1 MTQTPSKPDQATLMK
16 DALNQLRAVK
26 TKLNA
31 LEKAQTEPIAIVGMS
46 CRFPSGA
53 NSPEAFWELLQ
64 SGTDGITEIPPQRW
78 NIDDYYDP
86 KPDAKGKVYTRHG
99 GFLNQPID
107 QFDADFFGLSAR
119 ETEQTDPQQRLLL
132 EVAWEAFEQG
142 GISPLDL
149 RGSQTGVFIGMMT
162 QDYSDFSQNPELIDL
177 YTGTGNAISVAA
189 GRLSYLFGF
198 HGPAL
203 TVDTACAS
211 SLVSVH
217 LACQSLRNSEC
228 DIALAGG
235 VNLMLTP
242 LVSIMESRAQM
253 LSPDGRCKTFDSS
266 ANGYVR
272 GEGCG
277 VIILKRLS
285 AAIENNN
292 HILGLI
298 RGSAVN
304 HGGASSGLTVPNQVA
319 QEQLIRQALKN
330 AKVEPENVSYIEA
343 HGTGTSLGDPIEL
356 GALSTV
362 FATNPHPLF
371 VGSVKT
377 NIGHLEGAAGIAGLI
392 KVILRLQHQKIPPH
406 LHFHNPNPHVDW
418 DSQKIKIPTQI
429 LPWVSH
435 NQYRLAGVS
444 SFGLNGTNAHI
455 IVEEFQ
461 PEENTPPASIVPGK
475 YLFTLSAKTESAL
488 VKLAETY
495 AGYLKNQP
503 HLSLADIC
511 HTSNFSRSQLNHRLA
526 CVISTQQELQ
536 EHLTE
541 FADHNPSVVI
551 QQGYTNGKKRSKIA
565 FLLTGQGSQYLGMGQ
580 ELYQS
585 YPLFR
590 EILDYCDAILSEYW
604 DFSLLDLIYPQKSDE
619 ISENRLNRTCYT
631 QPALFAIEYAL
642 VQLWQSWGIMPQGV
656 MGHSLGEYVA
666 ACVAGVFSLE
676 DGLKLVVHRAK
687 LMDSVQQSGSMIV
700 VSASEVEIEPLIA
713 DYPTTVAIA
722 AINGEN
728 NIVLSGASSDI
739 EAIVTKLEGKDIKIT
754 QLKVSQAFH
763 SPLMEEILGEFHQIA
778 RTITYHSPQ
787 LPLIS
792 NVTGK
797 LIKSEI
803 QTPDYWCRHL
813 RSTVRFADGLKTLL
827 DKGYEVLIEC
837 SCHPVL
843 LGMGRSIDPSSDRL
857 WLPSLRRNNPDLQQ
871 LLQSVA
877 QLYVQ
882 GIDINWQGIMVN
894 SASKLCTLPTYPF
907 EKSSYWLKIA
917 DNYLDSRN
925 LSLISQPLTQAQ
937 QLAETGEF
945 TPEEVKLLP
954 KLLEYLA
961 KIRSKSSD
969 APKSSKSNHS
979 SPKLSID
986 SLLASPSNERLEK
999 LENYL
1004 TRVLGQITG
1013 SSKIKL
1019 DKTQP
1024 LSSLGLDSLMAT
1036 ELRRKMEADLKIT
1049 VPVEYL
1055 AGLSVNQFL
1064 PQVLGLIFQDTQIAS
1079 TPKVSV
1085 KQRLK
1090 KGKKVAKV
1098 ENISTDPNLW
1108 IIRTNINPNTKIRL
1122 FCFPFAGGSASSFQ
1136 TWVNHCPSQIELCRI
1151 QLPGRENRIQE
1162 TPITS
1167 LKSLINQLTPVIKP
1181 YLDQPYAF
1189 FGHSMGALISFELT
1203 RELAKHQ
1210 QRMPQHLFM
1219 SGFRSPQ
1226 LPNADLPIHRLADQL
1241 FLDALRRYQGTPET
1255 VLNNSDL
1262 MAVYLPIL
1270 RADFK
1275 LIETYFYRQD
1285 HPLNCPITVLG
1296 GCNDTKVSQAEIE
1309 QWQIQT
1315 NQQFTLHL
1323 LSGGH
1328 FFINQHT
1335 EIILQMIAQT
1345 LLNFS
1350 EQITA

>member
-1 MTQTPSKPDQATLMK
+1 MTQTPSKPDQASLMK
-16 DALNQLRAVK
+16 DALNQLRAMK
-26 TKLNA
+26 IKLND

-64 SGTDGITEIPPQRW
+64 SGTDGIREIPHQRW

-86 KPDAKGKVYTRHG
+86 KPDAKGKIYTRHG
-99 GFLNQPID
+99 GFLDQPID
-107 QFDADFFGLSAR
+107 QFDAEFFGLSPR
-119 ETEQTDPQQRLLL
+119 EAQQTDPQQRLLL
-132 EVAWEAFEQG
+132 EVAWEALERG
-142 GISPLDL
+142 GMSPLEL

-162 QDYSDFSQNPELIDL
+162 QDYSDFTHNPDVIDL
-177 YTGTGNAISVAA
+177 YTGTGNAMSVAA
-189 GRLSYLFGF
+189 GRLSFLFGF
-198 HGPAL
+198 HGPTL

-217 LACQSLRNSEC
+217 LACQSIRNSEC

-235 VNLMLTP
+235 VNLILTP

-285 AAIENNN
+285 AAIKDNN

-304 HGGASSGLTVPNQVA
+304 HGGASSGLTVPNQIA
-319 QEQLIRQALKN
+319 QEQLIRQALKT
-330 AKVEPENVSYIEA
+330 AKVEPEKISYIEA

-362 FATNPHPLF
+362 FANNPHPLV

-392 KVILRLQHQKIPPH
+392 KVILCLQHQQIPPH
-406 LHFHNPNPHVDW
+406 LHFHNPSPHVDW
-418 DSQKIKIPTQI
+418 NSQKIQVPSQI
-429 LPWVSH
+429 LPWESD
-435 NQYRLAGVS
+435 QSRLAGVS

-455 IVEEFQ
+455 ILEEFV
-461 PEENTPPASIVPGK
+461 PAETTPGTLVPSQHI
-475 YLFTLSAKTESAL
+475 FTLSAKSESAL
-488 VKLAETY
+488 VKLAQTY
-495 AGYLKNQP
+495 ADYLQNHGQ
-503 HLSLADIC
+503 LSLADIC
-511 HTSNFSRSQLNHRLA
+511 HTSNSSRSQLNHRLA

-536 EHLTE
+536 ENLSE
-541 FADHNPSVVI
+541 FAHNNPSSLT
-551 QQGYTNGKKRSKIA
+551 QQGFVSGKKRPKIA
-565 FLLTGQGSQYLGMGQ
+565 FLFTGQGSQYLGMGQ

-590 EILDYCDAILSEYW
+590 EILDRCDRILSEYW
-604 DFSLLDLIYPQKSDE
+604 DFSLLDLIYPQTSDATV
-619 ISENRLNRTCYT
+619 ENRLNQTCYT

-642 VQLWQSWGIMPQGV
+642 VQLWQSWGITPQGV

-700 VSASEVEIEPLIA
+700 LSASLAEIEPLIA
-713 DYPTTVAIA
+713 DYSSTVAIA
-722 AINGEN
+722 AINGDK
-728 NIVLSGASSDI
+728 NIVISGATLDI
-739 EAIVTKLEGKDIKIT
+739 ESIVVQLQGKDLKIT
-754 QLKVSQAFH
+754 PLQVSQAFH
-763 SPLMEEILGEFHQIA
+763 SPLMEEILPAFQEVA
-778 RTITYHSPQ
+778 RTISYHSPQ
-787 LPLIS
+787 IAVIS
-792 NVTGK
+792 NLTGK
-797 LIKSEI
+797 VITSEM
-803 QTPDYWCRHL
+803 QTPDYWCEHL

-837 SCHPVL
+837 GSHPVL
-843 LGMGRSIDPSSDRL
+843 LGMGRSVDSSSERL
-857 WLPSLRRNNPDLQQ
+857 WLPSLRRNTPGLQQ
-871 LLQSVA
+871 MLQSLGK
-877 QLYVQ
+877 LYVQ
-882 GIDINWQGIMVN
+882 GINIHWPGLIVN
-894 SASKLCTLPTYPF
+894 QTQPCILPTYAF
-907 EKSSYWLKIA
+907 EKSSYWLQQA
-917 DNYLDSRN
+917 DNFLEQN
-925 LSLISQPLTQAQ
+925 LSVISQPPTQVQ
-937 QLAETGEF
+937 KLIETGEF
-945 TPEEVKLLP
+945 TPEEAKLLP

-961 KIRSKSSD
+961 KISSETP
-969 APKSSKSNHS
+969 ATPTSSHPPSTPQIS
-979 SPKLSID
+979 VQD
-986 SLLASPSNERLEK
+986 LLASPKHERLEK
-999 LENYL
+999 LENYVIRL
-1004 TRVLGQITG
+1004 LGQITG

-1036 ELRRKMEADLKIT
+1036 ELRRKMEEDLKII

-1064 PQVLGLIFQDTQIAS
+1064 PQVLGLIVKDTDNS
-1079 TPKVSV
+1079 TTAKVPV

-1090 KGKKVAKV
+1090 KGKKPAKV
-1098 ENISTDPNLW
+1098 ENISTDPHLW
-1108 IIRTNINPNTKIRL
+1108 IIPKKTDPQSKIRL
-1122 FCFPFAGGSASSFQ
+1122 FCFPFAGGSVSSFQ
-1136 TWVNHCPSQIELCRI
+1136 NWIDHCPPEIELWGI

-1167 LKSLINQLTPVIKP
+1167 VKSLINRLIPVISP

-1203 RELAKHQ
+1203 RELARHQ

-1226 LPNADLPIHRLADQL
+1226 LPNQELPIHSLSDDL
-1241 FLDALRRYQGTPET
+1241 FLEALRRYQGTPET
-1255 VLNNSDL
+1255 VLNNADF

-1275 LIETYFYRQD
+1275 LLETYFYRQD
-1285 HPLNCPITVLG
+1285 QPLNCPITVLG
-1296 GCNDTKVSQAEIE
+1296 GYDDTKVSETELE

-1315 NQQFTLHL
+1315 NQEFALHL
-1323 LSGGH
+1323 FSGGH
-1328 FFINQHT
+1328 FFINQQT
-1335 EIILQMIAQT
+1335 EAIVQLISENLLQ
-1345 LLNFS
+1345 FS
-1350 EQITA
+1350 QQLTA